1 MDKAFPEAN
10 CRQHAHCD
18 ASEDADLLHAA
29 QDGCETCFEA
39 LFVRYWKL
47 VYAIAW
53 RILRQRSDAEDI
65 VQDVF
70 LILYLQSS
78 KYDPSRGSV
87 KAWIAQF
94 AHFKAL
100 IRRRYIQTRGLT
112 NLDELTEFE
121 SGLLRFGTS
130 EGVLERAAF
139 VEECLGGLNPRQRRT
154 VELVH
159 FEGRTLL
166 ETAAVLNESLANT
179 RNLYYRAMQTMRA
192 KLSAPHGSPE
202 EDEANVT
209 EKVPNLRV
217 KRLLLERACEP

>member
-1 MDKAFPEAN
+1 MDKAFSEAS
-10 CRQHAHCD
+10 CRQHAHRD
-18 ASEDADLLHAA
+18 ASEDADLLLAA
-29 QDGCETCFEA
+29 RDGCETCFEA

-53 RILRQRSDAEDI
+53 KILRQRSDAEDI

-100 IRRRYIQTRGLT
+100 IRRRYIQTRGLK

-130 EGVLERAAF
+130 EGILERAAF

-179 RNLYYRAMQTMRA
+179 RNLYYRAMQTMRV
-192 KLSAPHGSPE
+192 KLGTPHGSLE
-202 EDEANVT
+202 EEADVT
-209 EKVPNLRV
+209 EKASNLRV